1 MKKVEEYSKEELV
14 YLQNKLL
21 KKYAEFKNK
30 DLHLDM
36 SRNLNLPELLTGDIL
51 PVEVRTPEPWIFR
64 IRKFPRS
71 VQAYPSASLRMCLLL
86 LIIAVPSVI

>member
-21 KKYAEFKNK
+21 KKYAAFKNK

-36 SRNLNLPELLTGDIL
+36 SRGKPSS
-51 PVEVRTPEPWIFR
+51 EPAG
-64 IRKFPRS
+64 P
-71 VQAYPSASLRMCLLL
+71 Q
-86 LIIAVPSVI
+86 